1 MSIPNFG
8 IRFNFRIRNFD
19 LGYVLGYA
27 RLPKTSLG
35 YVLGY
40 EAILGYDL
48 LFWDTIS
55 NFGIRFGIRQ
65 ANTAHA
71 VEALEFRV
79 LVLGGARGPL
89 PPNSGARSLG
99 FGVWNLEF
107 RVGSWEFRVWNL
119 GLRS

>member
-8 IRFNFRIRNFD
+8 IRFNFRIQILD

-71 VEALEFRV
+71 VEALDFRA
-79 LVLGGARGPL
+79 LVKQIHSKPEAAAPRRDIAGP
-89 PPNSGARSLG
+89 
-99 FGVWNLEF
+99 VQ
-107 RVGSWEFRVWNL
+107 
-119 GLRS
+119 